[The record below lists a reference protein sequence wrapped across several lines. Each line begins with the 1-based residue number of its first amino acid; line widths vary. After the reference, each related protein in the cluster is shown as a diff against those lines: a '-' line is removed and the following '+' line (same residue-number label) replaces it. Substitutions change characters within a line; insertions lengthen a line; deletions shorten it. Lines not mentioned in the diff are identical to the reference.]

1 MARALV
7 AMENSIAGT
16 GTLNIAVSALVFVVC
31 VTILI
36 GLCTGFAPHKILHD
50 DSELDAEKLKLRN
63 AGETFSSNL
72 LIKRS
77 SLRSMFSRSNNETSD
92 NANDGGAVWQRP
104 ILRGE
109 RCKPLSFSGL
119 VLYDEKGNRL
129 PETK

>member
-16 GTLNIAVSALVFVVC
+16 GTLNIA
-31 VTILI
+31 
-36 GLCTGFAPHKILHD
+36 
-50 DSELDAEKLKLRN
+50 
-63 AGETFSSNL
+63 
-72 LIKRS
+72 
-77 SLRSMFSRSNNETSD
+77 NNETSD